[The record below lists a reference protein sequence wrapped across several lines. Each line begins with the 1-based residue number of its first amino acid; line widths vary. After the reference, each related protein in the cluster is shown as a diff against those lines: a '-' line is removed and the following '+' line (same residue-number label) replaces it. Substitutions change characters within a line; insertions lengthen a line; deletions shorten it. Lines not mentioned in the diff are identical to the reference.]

1 MKNILIGILV
11 VLVLIL
17 TVQFCRG
24 KKEDQQMLVA
34 DTALIQKELKNV
46 GKLIVTEGQYAQVF
60 NYSASR
66 DLLYGL
72 TTASKKALVVVNA
85 KATIGYDLSK
95 IETRID
101 EGSKTVYITKIPEPE
116 LNIYPEIEYYD
127 VKQDYLNQF
136 QASDHNAIKRKVTEL
151 LKKKIEASELRTN
164 AENRL
169 ISELQ
174 KIYILTNSLSWT
186 LQYNQ
191 TVVEKEE
198 DFQNLKL

>member
-17 TVQFCRG
+17 TVQFCQS

-60 NYSASR
+60 TYSASR

-85 KATIGYDLSK
+85 KATIGYDLSQ

-101 EGSKTVYITKIPEPE
+101 ETTKTVYILRIPEPE

-151 LKKKIEASELRTN
+151 LKKKIEASELHNN

-169 ISELQ
+169 ITELQ
-174 KIYILTNSLSWT
+174 KIYILTNSLGWT
-186 LQYNQ
+186 LKYNQ
-191 TVVEKEE
+191 NTVESEGVV
-198 DFQNLKL
+198 LPIL